1 MKKIKSLLK
10 KIITYAKTHKII
22 AGIIITLIVGGI
34 FLFRPKPAAPIPT
47 EKVTMGTLTQSLS
60 ITGTIEASS
69 QVNLTFPTSGKLVY
83 LGFKEGDYINKWDAI
98 ASLDQEKL
106 KATLRQAEQDF
117 NAAKAA
123 VEQIYDQTGRKTDL
137 SFSQKVSQTALEAV
151 QNKAYDAMRKAQTD
165 IQESVLISPID
176 GILTRADAKSI
187 GVNVTTATT
196 FTVTDLSSL
205 EFIMEVD
212 EADISKIKIGQNV
225 RVMLDAYSD
234 KTLDLAINS
243 IDFVTHTTSTGGNA
257 YNVKASIEG
266 TNPDYVYRV
275 GMTGNAEIIL
285 SEKDDILSV
294 PLSALFETNKIYIET
309 KNKKYEKRTL
319 TLGVQND
326 IAVEVK
332 EGLSEGEIIVTDP
345 TTIPTK
351 K

>member
-10 KIITYAKTHKII
+10 KIVAYAKTHKII
-22 AGIIITLIVGGI
+22 AGIILALFIGSI
-34 FLFRPKPAAPIPT
+34 FMLRPKPATPIPT
-47 EKVTMGTLTQSLS
+47 EKVTMGNLTQSLS

-83 LGFKEGDYINKWDAI
+83 LRFKEGDYINKWDAI

-106 KATLRQAEQDF
+106 RATLRQAEQDF

-137 SFSQKVSQTALEAV
+137 SFSQKVSQTALEAT

-187 GVNVTTATT
+187 GVNVTTTTT

-205 EFIMEVD
+205 EFNMEVD
-212 EADISKIKIGQNV
+212 EADISKIKIGQRV

-234 KTLDLAINS
+234 KTLQLSINS

-257 YNVKASIEG
+257 YNVKATIGG
-266 TNPDYVYRV
+266 TNPDYIYRV

-285 SEKDDILSV
+285 SEKDDILSI
-294 PLSALFETNKIYIET
+294 PLSALFETNKVYVQT

-319 TLGVQND
+319 TLGAQND

-332 EGLSEGEIIVTDP
+332 DGLSEGEIIVIDP